1 MVYRGTEAEE
11 RRLVVDLRD
20 VRVFFDQNLLQRQEM
35 PTDFVAHVQFERLR
49 MILRFEHMALKGFK
63 DMARSE
69 LMGAIEGH
77 LAAWRVALRAAT
89 RRPRRPTAHSTF
101 FALTEIHRRLA
112 LSLTVLTFPLAAI
125 VIGLYI
131 RSANRLLPFF
141 VAGTVVPGLFFGL
154 SILGHTIARKGYE
167 PWVLEELGNF
177 GLMLLS
183 GILLARILRAPR
195 G

>member
-1 MVYRGTEAEE
+1 MVYRGTEAEG

-20 VRVFFDQNLLQRQEM
+20 VRVFFDQNLLEHTEV
-35 PTDFVAHVQFERLR
+35 PTDFVANLQFERLR
-49 MILRFEHMALKGFK
+49 IILRFEHIALKGFK

-77 LAAWRVALRAAT
+77 LASWRVALRAGDAAAAESSRT
-89 RRPRRPTAHSTF
+89 QYIDAVS
-101 FALTEIHRRLA
+101 EIHRRLA
-112 LSLTVLTFPLAAI
+112 LSLTVLTFPLTAI

-141 VAGTVVPGLFFGL
+141 VAGTFVPGIFFGL
-154 SILGHTIARKGYE
+154 TILGHAFARKGYE
-167 PWVLEELGNF
+167 PWALEELGNF

-183 GILLARILRAPR
+183 GILLASILRAPR